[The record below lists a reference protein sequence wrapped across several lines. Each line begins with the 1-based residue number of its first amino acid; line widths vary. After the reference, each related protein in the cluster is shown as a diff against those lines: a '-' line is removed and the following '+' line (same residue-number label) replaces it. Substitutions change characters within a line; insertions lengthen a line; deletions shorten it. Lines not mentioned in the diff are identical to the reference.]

1 MTVSLLYSTFIF
13 TETSLDDLKATVLKK
28 LGLAWNSSIAF
39 SQLRGS
45 KRIDLEDGQ
54 SPFPRR
60 LILVAKYS
68 TDDDFEAFRSYA
80 FLNGNVEVIVSH
92 AQSKQVGVAFGELL
106 DIFLTVCNV
115 QGLAKGGYIF
125 PYRRIQGE

>member
-45 KRIDLEDGQ
+45 KRIDLEDG
-54 SPFPRR
+54 
-60 LILVAKYS
+60 
-68 TDDDFEAFRSYA
+68 
-80 FLNGNVEVIVSH
+80 
-92 AQSKQVGVAFGELL
+92 
-106 DIFLTVCNV
+106 
-115 QGLAKGGYIF
+115 
-125 PYRRIQGE
+125 